1 MISMS
6 LVASAVAAVPG
17 EEAGWE
23 VLRDDI
29 VRVECA
35 EVLGEPW
42 CRSVGVIAANIDR
55 IDETLSDIERTFHK
69 FQKVRSAIKIDLEIR
84 HVTIDYP
91 SILADRDYVARYSRQ
106 VTQNQRIISWVPVEH
121 PSAPL
126 VPGVVRLTEFEGEW
140 RLEAMSEYTQVWH
153 VWHADPA
160 GDFPNWAMSQAKS
173 RTGYEVLQDLAH
185 ASGAELV
192 ARVRPPR

>member
-1 MISMS
+1 
-6 LVASAVAAVPG
+6 VAAVPG
-17 EEAGWE
+17 EEADWA
-23 VLRDDI
+23 VVRDDI
-29 VRVECA
+29 VRVECT

-55 IDETLSDIERTFHK
+55 IDEILTNIERTSHK
-69 FQKVRSAIKIDLEIR
+69 FQKVRSAIKLDLAIR

-106 VTQNQRIISWVPVEH
+106 VTQDGRILSWVPVEH
-121 PSAPL
+121 PSAPP
-126 VPGVVRLTEFEGEW
+126 VRGVVRLTEFEGEW
-140 RLEAMSEYTQVWH
+140 RLEAVGDHTRVWH

-160 GDFPNWAMSQAKS
+160 GDFPSWAMSQAKI

-192 ARVRPPR
+192 PPEQASR

>member
-1 MISMS
+1 MISLS
-6 LVASAVAAVPG
+6 LVANAVAAVPG
-17 EEAGWE
+17 EEAGWK
-23 VLRDDI
+23 VVRDDI

-42 CRSVGVIAANIDR
+42 CRSVGVISANIDR
-55 IDETLSDIERTFHK
+55 IDEILTYIERTSHQ
-69 FQKVRSAIKIDLEIR
+69 FQKVRSAVKIDLAIR

-106 VTQNQRIISWVPVEH
+106 ITQGRRIISWVPVEH
-121 PSAPL
+121 PSAPP
-126 VPGVVRLTEFEGEW
+126 VHGVVRLTEFEGEW
-140 RLEAMSEYTQVWH
+140 WLEALGEHTQVGY

-160 GDFPNWAMSQAKS
+160 GDFPSWAMSQAKV

-192 ARVRPPR
+192 PRDSPP

>member
-1 MISMS
+1 MISLS

-17 EEAGWE
+17 EGAGWE
-23 VLRDDI
+23 VVRDDI
-29 VRVECA
+29 VRVECTS
-35 EVLGEPW
+35 VQGEPW
-42 CRSVGVIAANIDR
+42 CRSVGVISADIDR
-55 IDETLSDIERTFHK
+55 IDEILMDIERTFHQ
-69 FQKVRSAIKIDLEIR
+69 FQKLRSATRIDLAIR

-106 VTQNQRIISWVPVEH
+106 ITEGRRILSWVPVEH
-121 PSAPL
+121 PSAPP
-126 VPGVVRLTEFEGEW
+126 VHGVVRLTEFEGEW
-140 RLEAMSEYTQVWH
+140 RLEAVGEHTRVWY

-160 GDFPNWAMSQAKS
+160 GDFPNWAMSQAKV

-192 ARVRPPR
+192 AQERASR